1 MPKKSEKRFKKTF
14 SAIEK
19 ETPILYY

>member
-1 MPKKSEKRFKKTF
+1 MPKKSEKRFKKPF